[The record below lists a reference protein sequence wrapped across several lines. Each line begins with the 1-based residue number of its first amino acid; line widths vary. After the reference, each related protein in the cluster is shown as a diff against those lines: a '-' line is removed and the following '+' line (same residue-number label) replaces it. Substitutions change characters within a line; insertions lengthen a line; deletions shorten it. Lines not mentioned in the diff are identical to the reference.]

1 MRTPVSVAVLCFIAL
16 AAPVSRTPAPLI
28 DASVDWRAA
37 APGLD
42 RATIDVAG
50 GGEGWRTR
58 VVAVRVDPRRYRF
71 RLRAR
76 LHGVEP
82 AWSVDRAPAD
92 AAVAVNVGQFN
103 GITPWGW
110 VVMDGREIR
119 PPGQGPLS
127 TAVAWDRAGE
137 MLWLEPEEI
146 DRERATGRIL
156 EAFQSYPTLI
166 DARRQVPRQIREP
179 GLGVDV
185 EHRDARLAIGA
196 LDDGRTV
203 LAMTRF
209 YGFGALSPSLP
220 LGLNLSE
227 MAAVM
232 QRLGCHRS
240 VSLDGGVSAQLM
252 VREQG
257 RARIWR
263 GWRRVPMGLIAEAKV
278 IEGEV
283 AAPVR

>member
-1 MRTPVSVAVLCFIAL
+1 MRTPISVAVVFLVAL
-16 AAPVSRTPAPLI
+16 GAPASRTPAQLI
-28 DASVDWRAA
+28 DAPIDWTAA

-58 VVAVRVDPRRYRF
+58 VVAVRIDPGRYRF

-76 LHGVEP
+76 LRGVDP
-82 AWSVDRAPAD
+82 AWSVDRAPAE

-127 TAVAWDRAGE
+127 MAIAWDRAGQ
-137 MLWLEPEEI
+137 MRWLGPGEI
-146 DRERATGRIL
+146 DRERATGRIV

-166 DARRQVPRQIREP
+166 DARHEVPRQIREP

-196 LDDGRTV
+196 LDDGRV
-203 LAMTRF
+203 VVAMTRF
-209 YGFGALSPSLP
+209 YGFGALSPAVP

-232 QRLGCHRS
+232 QGLGCRRS

-252 VREQG
+252 VRDHG
-257 RARIWR
+257 RARLWR
-263 GWRRVPMGLIAEAKV
+263 GWRRVPMGLIAEPKV
-278 IEGEV
+278 
-283 AAPVR
+283 R